1 MLIRADREDHAPR
14 QTDSGLLTAKSLAA
28 AVEGED
34 AADSWFV
41 GTIVQLGPLVNHI
54 DNRAWMARELKAI
67 LLDGVQF
74 YIESMQEYFIDRTHL
89 DVLLRQI
96 EALPRDMPDP
106 LRVGDRVCFSW
117 AAGEQI
123 TVDSERHLIMRAGD
137 VLAVLEGV

>member
-1 MLIRADREDHAPR
+1 M
-14 QTDSGLLTAKSLAA
+14 TAKSLAA
-28 AVEGED
+28 AVNGAD
-34 AADSWFV
+34 AEDSWFV
-41 GTIVQLGPLVNHI
+41 GTIVQTGPMVNRVDTRCRIIRWLYELEDVGHDI
-54 DNRAWMARELKAI
+54 LPAEIRVLRER
-67 LLDGVQF
+67 V
-74 YIESMQEYFIDRTHL
+74 
-89 DVLLRQI
+89 